1 MSRKGNTIKI
11 ILLGVLVISMLTLM
25 YYTGFGRVGVSPMES
40 SLKDIFAPVQGLA
53 MNLGHRLRGL
63 VSFPFDLVN
72 MADENQLMK
81 KKLAELEGRV
91 RQYEELKLENDRL
104 KKMLD
109 FKSEVASA
117 MGYSLTA
124 AAVIGRD
131 PGNMFGIITINKGA
145 GEGLKPNMTVLSDQG
160 LVGRITTVSP
170 NTAEVLLITDPR
182 SGVAALVQESRSP
195 GIVEGLAG
203 SPGQVRM
210 VHIPIGTE
218 INRGQVV
225 VTSGSGSIYPKG
237 IPIGWILESGREP
250 SGLFSSA
257 VVVPFVDFSRLE
269 EVMVI
274 TGARTPAG
282 EIKVAELPYPWGE
295 GKTDL
300 RGRSPAAVKAGEG

>member
-1 MSRKGNTIKI
+1 M
-11 ILLGVLVISMLTLM
+11 GVLVISMLALM
-25 YYTGFGRVGVSPMES
+25 HYTRFGRAGVSPMES
-40 SLKDIFAPVQGLA
+40 SLKDIIAPVQGLA

-63 VSFPFDLVN
+63 VSFPFNLAN
-72 MADENQLMK
+72 LADENQLMK
-81 KKLAELEGRV
+81 KKVSELEGRL

-117 MGYSLTA
+117 MGYNLTA

-131 PGNMFGIITINKGA
+131 PGNMFGMITINKGA
-145 GEGLKPNMTVLSDQG
+145 GEGLKPNMAVISDQG
-160 LVGRITTVSP
+160 VVGRITTVTA
-170 NTAEVLLITDPR
+170 NTAAVLLITDPR
-182 SGVAALVQESRSP
+182 SGVAALVQESRTP

-203 SPGQVRM
+203 SPGRVRM
-210 VHIPIGTE
+210 IHIPIGSE

-237 IPIGWILESGREP
+237 IPIGWVLESGREP

-257 VVVPFVDFSRLE
+257 EIVPFVDFGKLE

-274 TGARTPAG
+274 TGIRAPAG
-282 EIKVAELPYPWGE
+282 AINVAALPYPWGE

-300 RGRSPAAVKAGEG
+300 RGRSPAAIKAGEE